1 MFLIDDKLY
10 KKAILKEESGDIV
23 NLKTK
28 IPNSIYLNPVQNSHQ
43 PLASGTESM
52 DKTLGKDHIKSID
65 MLEKE
70 QTNEG
75 DVIGKEQQLPI
86 PEVPASG
93 GLVTPYKIIEN
104 ASNMDTDQNDAKDD
118 DCGCY
123 EQPPVVSA
131 SVERGRKRKK
141 SDGLRDN
148 FDSPPRKKEQKK
160 SQTIKRKVS
169 KKRTIVK
176 PDRKKTREAEID
188 NDFSDDSDW
197 EELRERYRRLRG
209 DYDSPPRKKEYR
221 KSKVEKRYVSDL
233 PAVGKNETPQAGQ
246 NNRKNSKV
254 NIRTTKE
261 IKRVGARKRKSVQD
275 PSIVKNPRRE
285 FVCKL
290 CQSYYKTKSSL
301 QRHNA
306 NIHSEQRG
314 SKRTKSGDEERYIKR
329 QKNNSNIAVSY
340 LNYF

>member
-23 NLKTK
+23 NLNTK

-43 PLASGTESM
+43 PLSSDKESM
-52 DKTLGKDHIKSID
+52 DKTFEKDHTKSID

-75 DVIGKEQQLPI
+75 GTIGKEQQLPI
-86 PEVPASG
+86 PEVPTSG

-104 ASNMDTDQNDAKDD
+104 ASDMSTDQNDAKDD
-118 DCGCY
+118 DCECY
-123 EQPPVVSA
+123 EQPPVLSA
-131 SVERGRKRKK
+131 SAERGRKRKK
-141 SDGLRDN
+141 SGGLRDN
-148 FDSPPRKKEQKK
+148 FDSPPRKKEKKK

-169 KKRTIVK
+169 KRKTVGK
-176 PDRKKTREAEID
+176 PNRKKTQEAERD
-188 NDFSDDSDW
+188 DDFSDDSDW

-209 DYDSPPRKKEYR
+209 DYDSPPRKREYR
-221 KSKVEKRYVSDL
+221 KSKVEKRYVNDL
-233 PAVGKNETPQAGQ
+233 PVVGKNKTLQAEQ
-246 NNRKNSKV
+246 NNQ
-254 NIRTTKE
+254 TTKE
-261 IKRVGARKRKSVQD
+261 IRMVGARKRKSVQD
-275 PSIVKNPRRE
+275 PGVVKNPRRE

-306 NIHSEQRG
+306 NVHSDQRG
-314 SKRTKSGDEERYIKR
+314 SKRTKSGDGERYIKR
-329 QKNNSNIAVSY
+329 QKNNNNIAVSY